1 MMECYRSFSGANNN
15 FQLPIYDQ
23 ILTLMF
29 FAASSRTFLRLSG
42 RVKRP
47 VIVRLLCHTF
57 LRLSLKDTSRLE
69 VTIKLQMAKFSSVC
83 PEYAKCSFWKCLV
96 QKLLPNICHH
106 VIYFFSIFHKGLDNL
121 AIFLFIIS
129 NVATSRSQQ
138 RFFVSYPQI
147 RVSR

>member
-1 MMECYRSFSGANNN
+1 MIIKRIGIQLNIDFKKTIQKMMECYRSFSGANNN

-69 VTIKLQMAKFSSVC
+69 VTIKLQMAKFSSIC

-96 QKLLPNICHH
+96 QKLLPNNFDKKTQYLSSC
-106 VIYFFSIFHKGLDNL
+106 YLFFQHFP
-121 AIFLFIIS
+121 
-129 NVATSRSQQ
+129 Q
-138 RFFVSYPQI
+138 RV
-147 RVSR
+147 R

>member
-1 MMECYRSFSGANNN
+1 MIIKRIGIQLNIDFKKTIQKMMECYRSFSGANNN

-69 VTIKLQMAKFSSVC
+69 VTIKLQMAKFSSIC

-96 QKLLPNICHH
+96 QKLLPNN
-106 VIYFFSIFHKGLDNL
+106 FD
-121 AIFLFIIS
+121 
-129 NVATSRSQQ
+129 
-138 RFFVSYPQI
+138 
-147 RVSR
+147 